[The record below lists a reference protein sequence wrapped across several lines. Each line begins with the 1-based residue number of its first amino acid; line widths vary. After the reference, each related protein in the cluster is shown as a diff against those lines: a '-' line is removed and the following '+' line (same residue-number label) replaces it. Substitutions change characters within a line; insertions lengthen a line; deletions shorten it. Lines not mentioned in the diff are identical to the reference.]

1 MIFCTFCSVSSD
13 LMTDTSVFGR
23 PLFFGDS
30 SAVFEIGCLFETV
43 PELLALLELSL

>member
-1 MIFCTFCSVSSD
+1 M
-13 LMTDTSVFGR
+13 MDTSVFGR

-30 SAVFEIGCLFETV
+30 SESAVFEIGCLFETV